1 MGKVIF
7 DPGIDSVTGILIGTD
22 QAAFTAQKDQPGGC
36 KTLKN
41 GIGGYADS
49 STTASRV
56 NGSPYLKCSTDGH
69 WQSDRAKP
77 FTP

>member
-49 STTASRV
+49 NMMLSRV
-56 NGSPYLKCSTDGH
+56 DSASH
-69 WQSDRAKP
+69 
-77 FTP
+77 